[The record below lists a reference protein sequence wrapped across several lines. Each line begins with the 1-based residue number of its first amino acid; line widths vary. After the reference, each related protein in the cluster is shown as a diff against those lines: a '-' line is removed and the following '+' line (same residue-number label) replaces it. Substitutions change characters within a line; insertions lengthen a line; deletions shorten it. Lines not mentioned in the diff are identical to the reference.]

1 MGKRVGMEVSIA
13 AAEAV
18 KIASVDVVAAYP
30 ITPQTH
36 VVEKLSEF
44 VANGQMD
51 AEYVTVESE
60 HSAMSVSIGSQAAGA
75 RTFTS
80 TSSQGLAL
88 MSELV
93 PIVAA
98 LRLPL
103 VMLLVNRSLS
113 APLSIWND
121 HSDVMSIRDSGCI
134 QVFVKNGQEV
144 YDHIFL
150 AYKIAENHNVLLPVI
165 INMDGF
171 ILSHTFE
178 SVELM
183 EPGKINE
190 YLPPY
195 EPVKT
200 LHPDDPL
207 TMGAYATPALF
218 TEAKKA
224 HDEVLNASHP
234 YIMEAWESWGKVSGR
249 DYHPLEESYTEDA
262 ETIMVT
268 MGSLS
273 ETAEEAV
280 KTMREQGKKVGLI
293 ELRLWR
299 PFPFEKFRQATAGAK
314 KLVVIDRAVSSGGP
328 GGPVASEIRSALYS
342 REGKPQ
348 VNDFIVGLG
357 GRDVTVN
364 DFIQMAEISTPGDI
378 PAAASTSA
386 EARRGTNANADSY
399 KIYGARE

>member
-1 MGKRVGMEVSIA
+1 MAKRIGMEVSIA

-18 KIASVDVVAAYP
+18 KQADVDVVAAYP

-36 VVEKLSEF
+36 IVEKLSEF
-44 VANGQMD
+44 AADGQLD
-51 AEYVTVESE
+51 GEYVTVESE
-60 HSAMSVSIGSQAAGA
+60 HSAMSVCIGSQASGA

-93 PIVAA
+93 PIVSA

-113 APLSIWND
+113 GPLSIWND

-134 QVFVKNGQEV
+134 QLFVKNGQEV
-144 YDHIFL
+144 YDHVFIG
-150 AYKIAENHNVLLPVI
+150 YRIAEKENVLLPVI

-178 SVELM
+178 PVEIMTPDELK
-183 EPGKINE
+183 G

-195 EPVKT
+195 QPKYT
-200 LHPDDPL
+200 LHPDHPL
-207 TMGAYATPALF
+207 TMGAYATPALY

-224 HDEVLNASHP
+224 HDEVLKASYP
-234 YIMEAWESWGKVSGR
+234 SILEAWNSWGKRTGRHYRPVEELFCQDADTIIVS
-249 DYHPLEESYTEDA
+249 
-262 ETIMVT
+262 

-273 ETAEEAV
+273 ETAAEAV
-280 KTMREQGKKVGLI
+280 KLMRDQGEKVGLL

-299 PFPFEKFRQATAGAK
+299 PFPFEEFSRAAAGAQR
-314 KLVVIDRAVSSGGP
+314 LIVMDRAVSSGGP
-328 GGPVASEIRSALYS
+328 GGPVASEIRSALY
-342 REGKPQ
+342 GINKPPR
-348 VNDFIVGLG
+348 VDSYIIGLG
-357 GRDVTVN
+357 GRNVTIQ
-364 DFIQMAEISTPGDI
+364 DFVEMVEKTEAESALSPVTGSTYEI
-378 PAAASTSA
+378 F
-386 EARRGTNANADSY
+386 
-399 KIYGARE
+399 GAREHH